1 MNKYLEGI
9 QSLDSVGTGVQ
20 EQSLPDST
28 LVLEMSGEA
37 PSLTYIESPVFTE
50 KISQDCNTVI
60 LAHLSLAKS
69 KILQFILLEKDIC
82 NSFCFY
88 M

>member
-37 PSLTYIESPVFTE
+37 PSLTYIESPVFKE
-50 KISQDCNTVI
+50 KISQDSVSYSAPQKVI
-60 LAHLSLAKS
+60 VRKYRLRK
-69 KILQFILLEKDIC
+69 
-82 NSFCFY
+82 
-88 M
+88 